1 MRTSDMS
8 TTRFLATITF
18 SLLAVTAC
26 GSDDATSSD
35 STAAPDAPVTTP
47 DESMTTTPEA
57 PTTTGNADETEAP
70 GAQAS
75 VGLLDSRFDPTDI
88 EIAAGGTVTFTN
100 NDPFNH
106 TITSATD
113 SPIEFDSGA
122 IGQDATFEQTFDTP
136 GTYAYFCQIHPTMRG
151 TITVS

>member
-1 MRTSDMS
+1 MP
-8 TTRFLATITF
+8 TTRVLATIAF

-35 STAAPDAPVTTP
+35 SLATP
-47 DESMTTTPEA
+47 DTPMTTDGVDAIDT
-57 PTTTGNADETEAP
+57 P

-75 VGLLDSRFDPTDI
+75 VGLKDSRFDPTEI
-88 EIAAGGTVTFTN
+88 EITAGDTVTFTN
-100 NDPFNH
+100 NDPYDH

-113 SPIEFDSGA
+113 SSIEFDSGE
-122 IGQDATFEQTFDTP
+122 ISQDATFEQTFDTA

>member
-1 MRTSDMS
+1 MP
-8 TTRFLATITF
+8 TTRFLATIAV

-35 STAAPDAPVTTP
+35 SIATPDTSVTT
-47 DESMTTTPEA
+47 DGVDAVDT
-57 PTTTGNADETEAP
+57 P

-75 VGLLDSRFDPTDI
+75 VGLEDSRFDPTDI
-88 EIAAGGTVTFTN
+88 DISAGDTVTFTN
-100 NDPFNH
+100 NDPFDH

-113 SPIEFDSGA
+113 SSIEFDSGE
-122 IGQDATFEQTFDTP
+122 ISQDATFEQTFDTA

>member
-1 MRTSDMS
+1 MRTSVMP
-8 TTRFLATITF
+8 TTRVLVTIAF

-35 STAAPDAPVTTP
+35 SMATP
-47 DESMTTTPEA
+47 DTPMTTDNVDAIDT
-57 PTTTGNADETEAP
+57 P

-75 VGLLDSRFDPTDI
+75 VGLKDSRFDPTDI
-88 EIAAGGTVTFTN
+88 EISAGDTVTFTN

-106 TITSATD
+106 TITSATE
-113 SPIEFDSGA
+113 SSIEFDSGD
-122 IGQDATFEQTFDTP
+122 IGQDVTFEQTFDTA
-136 GTYAYFCQIHPTMRG
+136 GNYDYFCQIHPAMRG